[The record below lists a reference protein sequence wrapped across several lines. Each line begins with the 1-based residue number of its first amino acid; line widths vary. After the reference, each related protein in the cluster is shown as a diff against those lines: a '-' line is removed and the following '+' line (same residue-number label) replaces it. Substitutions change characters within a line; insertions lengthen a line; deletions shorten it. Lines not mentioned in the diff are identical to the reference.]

1 MGTEVKKL
9 KLISVMYEVKNPVYQ
24 DYKDIVNQYKD
35 NLIVM
40 TNIKRGKYGEKLGGI
55 VRFYGSDRKALIDKN
70 FDLLESGE
78 YGTDVIFTTLMSN
91 EWKELP
97 WYYEEIND

>member
-1 MGTEVKKL
+1 MGTETKKL
-9 KLISVMYEVKNPVYQ
+9 KLKSIMFETENPVYQ
-24 DYKDIVNQYKD
+24 NYEDIIKQYKD

-55 VRFYGSDRKALIDKN
+55 VRFYGSERKALIDKS
-70 FDLLESGE
+70 FDLIHSRE
-78 YGTDVIFTTLMSN
+78 YGEDVIFTTLMSD

-97 WYYEEIND
+97 WYYEEEN

>member
-1 MGTEVKKL
+1 METEMKKL
-9 KLISVMYEVKNPVYQ
+9 KLISIIHEVKNPIYQ
-24 DYKDIVNQYKD
+24 NYEDIINQYKD

-40 TNIKRGKYGEKLGGI
+40 TNIKWGEHSSILGGI

-70 FDLLESGE
+70 FDLEHSNE
-78 YGTDVIFTTLMSN
+78 YGDVIFITLMSD

-97 WYYEEIND
+97 WYYEED